1 VGVAAVV
8 FFHAVPVDY
17 WVQSNANLT
26 NAFGQSAALVTMSAA
41 IVWPLASD
49 RWAPVV
55 GLTLLAAVAFLS
67 HVSTFALLMATL
79 SALAV
84 LYWWRGDSSL
94 RAPARMVTIAVA
106 GAVVLSF
113 ALYYGHFRDAYRSVL
128 RANTE
133 THGTAVAGA
142 SSPAE
147 TGPFGQ
153 PQRLPGGVIATQTLP
168 TRVINALDL
177 TGDAIGWPIVLL
189 AVVGV
194 WRVWVVPADTRLALA
209 LAAWGVAGAVF
220 LVFGILAPGGVGHQR
235 QAIEFIARTA
245 FACAP
250 AACILAGRGWAWA
263 WGQGPGARLAA
274 AAIAGFAVISAARF
288 WTSWL

>member
-1 VGVAAVV
+1 
-8 FFHAVPVDY
+8 
-17 WVQSNANLT
+17 
-26 NAFGQSAALVTMSAA
+26 M
-41 IVWPLASD
+41 
-49 RWAPVV
+49 
-55 GLTLLAAVAFLS
+55 
-67 HVSTFALLMATL
+67 
-79 SALAV
+79 
-84 LYWWRGDSSL
+84 
-94 RAPARMVTIAVA
+94 
-106 GAVVLSF
+106 
-113 ALYYGHFRDAYRSVL
+113 
-128 RANTE
+128 
-133 THGTAVAGA
+133 
-142 SSPAE
+142 
-147 TGPFGQ
+147 
-153 PQRLPGGVIATQTLP
+153 
-168 TRVINALDL
+168 
-177 TGDAIGWPIVLL
+177 VLL

-274 AAIAGFAVISAARF
+274 AAIAGFAVISAARV